1 MNKRGQVYILAAIVL
16 VIAVYGVIKITNK
29 IEPPRAGDN
38 FDFYVE
44 NFVGERA
51 YVMDLGYLQ
60 SGPDQY
66 LVPTEGG
73 DNLLELFTSLGFNVG
88 VVLVSYKKDVG
99 WKVINYLSQNIET
112 STGESTGEENSIS
125 LPPAQESVA
134 GLSFSLS
141 GEGKQFYLDTSKL
154 GELGSPQR
162 YFIKEYP
169 ALEDEVVVYVDGNQY
184 DFGVPSSDQVESLI
198 FKNLDENYVKVVKV

>member
-1 MNKRGQVYILAAIVL
+1 MNKKGQVYILAAIVL
-16 VIAVYGVIKITNK
+16 VIAIYGVVKITNK
-29 IEPPRAGDN
+29 IEPPREGDN

-66 LVPTEGG
+66 LVPTEEEE
-73 DNLLELFTSLGFNVG
+73 NLLELFTSLGFNVG
-88 VVLVSYKKDVG
+88 VVLVSYNSEG
-99 WKVINYLSQNIET
+99 WKIINYLSQNIET
-112 STGESTGEENSIS
+112 STGDGNLIS

-141 GEGKQFYLDTSKL
+141 GEGKKFYLDTSEL
-154 GELGSPQR
+154 GELGDPKR
-162 YFIKEYP
+162 YFIKGYP
-169 ALEDEVVVYVDGNQY
+169 VAEDEVVVYVDGNKY
-184 DFGVPSSDQVESLI
+184 SFDKPGSDQVESIL

>member
-1 MNKRGQVYILAAIVL
+1 MNKKGQVYILAAIVL
-16 VIAVYGVIKITNK
+16 VIAIYGVVKITNK
-29 IEPPRAGDN
+29 IEPPREGDN

-66 LVPTEGG
+66 LVPTEEEE
-73 DNLLELFTSLGFNVG
+73 NLLELFTSLGFNVG
-88 VVLVSYKKDVG
+88 VVLVSYNPEG
-99 WKVINYLSQNIET
+99 WKIINYLSQNIET
-112 STGESTGEENSIS
+112 STGDGNLIS

-141 GEGKQFYLDTSKL
+141 GEGKQFYLGISGLSDVGNK
-154 GELGSPQR
+154 
-162 YFIKEYP
+162 YFVKGYP
-169 ALEDEVVVYVDGNQY
+169 EETPEVNVLIDGNKY
-184 DFGVPSSDQVESLI
+184 SFDKPASDQVESIL

>member
-1 MNKRGQVYILAAIVL
+1 MNKKGQVYILAAIVL
-16 VIAVYGVIKITNK
+16 VIAIYGVVKITNK
-29 IEPPRAGDN
+29 IEPPREGDN

-66 LVPTEGG
+66 LVPTEEEE
-73 DNLLELFTSLGFNVG
+73 NLLELFTSLGFNVG
-88 VVLVSYKKDVG
+88 VVLVSYNPEG
-99 WKVINYLSQNIET
+99 WKIINYLSQNIEI
-112 STGESTGEENSIS
+112 STGDGNLIS
-125 LPPAQESVA
+125 LPPAQESVV

-141 GEGKQFYLDTSKL
+141 GEGKKFYLDTSKL
-154 GELGSPQR
+154 GELGDPKR
-162 YFIKEYP
+162 YFIKGYP
-169 ALEDEVVVYVDGNQY
+169 FVEDEVVVYVDGNKY
-184 DFGVPSSDQVESLI
+184 SFDKPGSDQVESIL

>member
-1 MNKRGQVYILAAIVL
+1 MNKKGQVYILAAIVL
-16 VIAVYGVIKITNK
+16 VIAIYGVVKITNK
-29 IEPPRAGDN
+29 IEPPREGDN

-66 LVPTEGG
+66 LVPTEEEE
-73 DNLLELFTSLGFNVG
+73 NLLELFTSLGFNVG
-88 VVLVSYKKDVG
+88 VVLVSYNSEG
-99 WKVINYLSQNIET
+99 WKIINYLSQNIEI
-112 STGESTGEENSIS
+112 STGDGNLIS
-125 LPPAQESVA
+125 LPPAQESVV

-141 GEGKQFYLDTSKL
+141 GEGKKFYLDTSEL
-154 GELGSPQR
+154 GELGDPKR
-162 YFIKEYP
+162 YFIKGYP
-169 ALEDEVVVYVDGNQY
+169 VAEDEVVVYVDGNKY
-184 DFGVPSSDQVESLI
+184 SFDKPGSDQVESIL